1 MMGRTLLGALMLVAH
16 GAVQGF
22 LFERTQ
28 VDEVFEFDGD
38 SHWQFGYELG
48 QRFADKIQTRLRLN
62 AAVQTLVLP
71 YLETME
77 GQELYGTYLQSH
89 NTTFPVRVKVS
100 LLLLYDGCLLNPLH
114 ARLCRI
120 SWRSWTG
127 SLMEAASPSR

>member
-1 MMGRTLLGALMLVAH
+1 MTGRLLLGALLVLAH
-16 GAVQGF
+16 RTAQGF

-28 VDEVFEFDGD
+28 VDEIFEFEGD

-71 YLETME
+71 YLETVE

-89 NTTFPVRVKVS
+89 NTTFPVR
-100 LLLLYDGCLLNPLH
+100 G
-114 ARLCRI
+114 
-120 SWRSWTG
+120 G
-127 SLMEAASPSR
+127 SL

>member
-1 MMGRTLLGALMLVAH
+1 MMGRLLLGALLLLTHEA
-16 GAVQGF
+16 AQAF

-28 VDEVFEFDGD
+28 VNEVFEFDGE

-62 AAVQTLVLP
+62 VAVQTLVLP

-89 NTTFPVRVKVS
+89 NTTFPVGHSS
-100 LLLLYDGCLLNPLH
+100 LHL
-114 ARLCRI
+114 
-120 SWRSWTG
+120 
-127 SLMEAASPSR
+127 